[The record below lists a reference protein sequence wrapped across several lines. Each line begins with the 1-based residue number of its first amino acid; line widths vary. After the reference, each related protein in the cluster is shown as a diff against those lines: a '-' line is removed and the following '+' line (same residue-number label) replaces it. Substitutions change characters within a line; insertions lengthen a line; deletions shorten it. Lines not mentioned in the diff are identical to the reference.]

1 VWAPHYIQALFK
13 RKKRNRIAVSSVDKC
28 PACSR
33 TLEGTEQEDVTK
45 QLEKSVLE
53 KYRDQLKKSKQE
65 HADTL
70 AKFKLEQR
78 NQIQAMAKKYQD
90 EKQSLQKRLAEQAK
104 KDRDSQKRDLAEQ
117 RRNYQAQLEQMR
129 EFYGTQNSALQSELK
144 SSFAAQIEGMKKN
157 YEGLAAGNQRQLEI
171 LQKYLEDKV
180 VGDLREKVKQLEGDK
195 VSNELRLTEI
205 VHQLDQRNAE
215 VVSLKEQLNGVDTV
229 VREEHEQIESEALE
243 PGDAQQELL
252 RMVKE
257 VAQQREL
264 IDLGGIEEDNTE
276 EEEKHAFWGTKTGKK
291 FGLF

>member
-1 VWAPHYIQALFK
+1 
-13 RKKRNRIAVSSVDKC
+13 VSSVNNC
-28 PACSR
+28 PVCSR
-33 TLEGTEQEDVTK
+33 TLEGTEHEDVTK
-45 QLEKSVLE
+45 QLEKTVSE
-53 KYRDQLKKSKQE
+53 KYRDQLKKSKQD
-65 HADTL
+65 HADKL
-70 AKFKLEQR
+70 AKFRLEQR
-78 NQIQAMAKKYQD
+78 NQIQAMAKKHLD
-90 EKQSLQKRLAEQAK
+90 EKQSLQKRLAEKAK
-104 KDRDSQKRDLAEQ
+104 KDKDSEKRELAEQ

-129 EFYGTQNSALQSELK
+129 EFYNTQNSALQSELK
-144 SSFAAQIEGMKKN
+144 SSFSTQIEGMKKN

-171 LQKYLEDKV
+171 LQKYLEHKV

-195 VSNELRLTEI
+195 VSKELRLTEI

-229 VREEHEQIESEALE
+229 VREEHERIESEALE
-243 PGDAQQELL
+243 QGDAQQELL

-264 IDLGGIEEDNTE
+264 IDLGAVEEENPE

>member
-1 VWAPHYIQALFK
+1 M
-13 RKKRNRIAVSSVDKC
+13 SSVEKC
-28 PACSR
+28 PVCSR
-33 TLEGTEQEDVTK
+33 TLEGTEHEDVTK

-53 KYRDQLKKSKQE
+53 KYRDQLKKSRQE
-65 HADTL
+65 HADMH
-70 AKFKLEQR
+70 AKFRLEQR
-78 NQIQAMAKKYQD
+78 SQIQAMAKKHQD

-104 KDRDSQKRDLAEQ
+104 KDKDSQKRELAEQ

-144 SSFAAQIEGMKKN
+144 ASFAAQIEGMKKN

-180 VGDLREKVKQLEGDK
+180 VGDLREKVNQLEGDK
-195 VSNELRLTEI
+195 VSNELRLSEI
-205 VHQLDQRNAE
+205 VQQLDERNAE
-215 VVSLKEQLNGVDTV
+215 VVSLKERLNGGDAV
-229 VREEHEQIESEALE
+229 VPEEHEQIESEALE

-257 VAQQREL
+257 VAEQREL
-264 IDLGGIEEDNTE
+264 RDLGEIEEDNDE